1 MPICQKHPGPA
12 RSKLPSAQARR
23 VPDPDDRRRR
33 RTAWVR
39 DHARHCR
46 THGWLRAARG
56 RRAYRSIRRLLADK
70 LLTES
75 ARRPAAD
82 LDDER
87 RRYYAL
93 SPLGKRVVAAE
104 ALRLRALVRA
114 AEASRIIDPE
124 PAR

>member
-1 MPICQKHPGPA
+1 MQKSASPTDF
-12 RSKLPSAQARR
+12 LPLKPVEFLILMTVATGERHGYGIMLDIAE
-23 VPDPDDRRRR
+23 
-33 RTAWVR
+33 RTDGTVR
-39 DHARHCR
+39 LEA
-46 THGWLRAARG
+46 GGL
-56 RRAYRSIRRLLADK
+56 YRSIRRLLADK

-93 SPLGKRVVAAE
+93 SPLGKRVLAAE

>member
-1 MPICQKHPGPA
+1 MPKTSPTPEDF
-12 RSKLPSAQARR
+12 LPLKPVEFLILMTVATGERHGYGIMLDIAE
-23 VPDPDDRRRR
+23 
-33 RTAWVR
+33 RTGGSVR
-39 DHARHCR
+39 LEA
-46 THGWLRAARG
+46 GGL
-56 RRAYRSIRRLLADK
+56 YRSIRRLLADK

-75 ARRPAAD
+75 SRRPAAD

-93 SPLGKRVVAAE
+93 SPLGRRVLSAE

>member
-1 MPICQKHPGPA
+1 MPKTPA
-12 RSKLPSAQARR
+12 APSPESFLPVKPVELLILMTVATGERHGYGIMLDIAE
-23 VPDPDDRRRR
+23 
-33 RTAWVR
+33 RTGGSVR
-39 DHARHCR
+39 LEA
-46 THGWLRAARG
+46 GGL
-56 RRAYRSIRRLLADK
+56 YRNIRRLLSDK

-93 SPLGKRVVAAE
+93 TPLGTRVLAAE

-114 AEASRIIDPE
+114 AEAIRIIDPE

>member
-1 MPICQKHPGPA
+1 MPKPLASPPA
-12 RSKLPSAQARR
+12 ESFLPLKPVEFLILMTVATGERHGYRIMLDIAE
-23 VPDPDDRRRR
+23 
-33 RTAWVR
+33 RTGGSVR
-39 DHARHCR
+39 LEA
-46 THGWLRAARG
+46 GGL
-56 RRAYRSIRRLLADK
+56 YRSIRRLLADG
-70 LLTES
+70 LITES

-93 SPLGKRVVAAE
+93 SALGRRVVAAE

>member
-1 MPICQKHPGPA
+1 MPKTLVSPPA
-12 RSKLPSAQARR
+12 DSFLPLKPIELLILMTVATGERHGYGIMLDIAE
-23 VPDPDDRRRR
+23 
-33 RTAWVR
+33 RTGGSVR
-39 DHARHCR
+39 LEA
-46 THGWLRAARG
+46 GGL
-56 RRAYRSIRRLLADK
+56 YRSIRRLLADR

-104 ALRLRALVRA
+104 ALRLRALVRE

>member
-1 MPICQKHPGPA
+1 MPKTT
-12 RSKLPSAQARR
+12 SSLPPEDFLPLKPVEFLILMTVATGERHGYGIMLDIAE
-23 VPDPDDRRRR
+23 
-33 RTAWVR
+33 RTGGSVR
-39 DHARHCR
+39 LEA
-46 THGWLRAARG
+46 GGL
-56 RRAYRSIRRLLADK
+56 YRSIRRLLADA

-75 ARRPAAD
+75 AKRPAAD

-93 SPLGKRVVAAE
+93 TPLGRRVVVAE

>member
-1 MPICQKHPGPA
+1 MPKTPTAPPPE
-12 RSKLPSAQARR
+12 SFLPVKPVELLILMTLATGERHGYGIMLDIAE
-23 VPDPDDRRRR
+23 
-33 RTAWVR
+33 RTGGSVR
-39 DHARHCR
+39 LEA
-46 THGWLRAARG
+46 GGL
-56 RRAYRSIRRLLADK
+56 YRNIRRLLSDK

-75 ARRPAAD
+75 VRRPAAD

-93 SPLGKRVVAAE
+93 TPLGKRVLTAE

-114 AEASRIIDPE
+114 AEAIRIIDPE

>member
-1 MPICQKHPGPA
+1 MPKTPQSPPPEHF
-12 RSKLPSAQARR
+12 LPLKAVEFLILMTVATGERHGYGIMLDIAEQTSGS
-23 VPDPDDRRRR
+23 
-33 RTAWVR
+33 VR
-39 DHARHCR
+39 LEA
-46 THGWLRAARG
+46 GGL
-56 RRAYRSIRRLLADK
+56 YRSIRRLLADK

-93 SPLGKRVVAAE
+93 TALGRRVVAAE

>member
-1 MPICQKHPGPA
+1 MPKTPQVPSPKDF
-12 RSKLPSAQARR
+12 LPLKPVEFLILMTVAAGERHGYGIML
-23 VPDPDDRRRR
+23 DIAE
-33 RTAWVR
+33 RTGGSVR
-39 DHARHCR
+39 LEA
-46 THGWLRAARG
+46 GGL
-56 RRAYRSIRRLLADK
+56 YRSIRRLLVDK

-75 ARRPAAD
+75 GRRPAAD

-104 ALRLRALVRA
+104 ALRLRALVRE

>member
-1 MPICQKHPGPA
+1 MQRSSSAEDFLPLMPVEFLILMTVATGERHGYGIMLA
-12 RSKLPSAQARR
+12 IAQ
-23 VPDPDDRRRR
+23 
-33 RTAWVR
+33 RTGGSVR
-39 DHARHCR
+39 LEA
-46 THGWLRAARG
+46 GGL
-56 RRAYRSIRRLLADK
+56 YRSIRRLLADK

-93 SPLGKRVVAAE
+93 SPLGKRVLAAE
-104 ALRLRALVRA
+104 ALRLRELVRL

>member
-1 MPICQKHPGPA
+1 MPKTPVAPPPE
-12 RSKLPSAQARR
+12 SFLPVKPVELLILMTVATGERHGYGIMLDIAE
-23 VPDPDDRRRR
+23 
-33 RTAWVR
+33 RTGGSVR
-39 DHARHCR
+39 LEA
-46 THGWLRAARG
+46 GGL
-56 RRAYRSIRRLLADK
+56 YRNIRRLLSDK

-93 SPLGKRVVAAE
+93 TPLGKRVLAAE

-114 AEASRIIDPE
+114 AEAIRIIDPE

>member
-1 MPICQKHPGPA
+1 MPKTPPNPPVEDF
-12 RSKLPSAQARR
+12 LPLKPVEFLILMTVAAGERHGYGIML
-23 VPDPDDRRRR
+23 DIAE
-33 RTAWVR
+33 RTGGSVR
-39 DHARHCR
+39 LEA
-46 THGWLRAARG
+46 GGL
-56 RRAYRSIRRLLADK
+56 YRSIRRLLADK

-75 ARRPAAD
+75 PRRPASD

-93 SPLGKRVVAAE
+93 SSLGKRVVAAE
-104 ALRLRALVRA
+104 ALRLRALVRE